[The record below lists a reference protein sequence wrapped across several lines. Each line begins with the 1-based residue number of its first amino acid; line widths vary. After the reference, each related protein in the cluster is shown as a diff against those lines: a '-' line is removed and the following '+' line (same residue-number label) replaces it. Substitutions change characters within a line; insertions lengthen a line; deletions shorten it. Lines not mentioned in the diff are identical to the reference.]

1 MEPPGGGWGD
11 LHRPENG
18 ACPQVADC
26 SERCGCAW
34 SHQAPSDCVGFDPTQ
49 NYVTFTI
56 LTRKRTLWMA
66 GGPHSS
72 LGLAG
77 RDTKVWAGEVAGLP
91 SPLPYP
97 SVGGSSTLSPG
108 PAHLGWAQRVS

>member
-1 MEPPGGGWGD
+1 
-11 LHRPENG
+11 
-18 ACPQVADC
+18 
-26 SERCGCAW
+26 
-34 SHQAPSDCVGFDPTQ
+34 
-49 NYVTFTI
+49 
-56 LTRKRTLWMA
+56 MA